1 MNLYFSAVSKKHF
14 ELLSKLNISIN
25 YLRSYF
31 EMRKKQDLIVH
42 NNVNKYFLDSGA
54 YSAKNLNKDIDI
66 DKYIKYIKKYGH
78 NFETFAGLDVI
89 GDADASI
96 ENLIYF
102 ENNDLYPLP
111 TFHYGSHEKYL
122 DYYAD
127 KYDYIAL
134 GGMAGQG
141 TGVKQLKP
149 WFQKIFSK
157 YTEKKFHGFGIT
169 NIFLIKMFPWHSV
182 DSTTYLNGSKYGHII
197 HDNKQVH
204 HSQLNS
210 IDQWEELKMYL
221 NEIEITLNE
230 FKYKD
235 SVARDV
241 FNIIQMKKFEHINA
255 VSIKNTNQLSMF

>member
-1 MNLYFSAVSKKHF
+1 
-14 ELLSKLNISIN
+14 
-25 YLRSYF
+25 
-31 EMRKKQDLIVH
+31 
-42 NNVNKYFLDSGA
+42 
-54 YSAKNLNKDIDI
+54 
-66 DKYIKYIKKYGH
+66 
-78 NFETFAGLDVI
+78 
-89 GDADASI
+89 
-96 ENLIYF
+96 
-102 ENNDLYPLP
+102 
-111 TFHYGSHEKYL
+111 
-122 DYYAD
+122 
-127 KYDYIAL
+127 
-134 GGMAGQG
+134 MAGQG